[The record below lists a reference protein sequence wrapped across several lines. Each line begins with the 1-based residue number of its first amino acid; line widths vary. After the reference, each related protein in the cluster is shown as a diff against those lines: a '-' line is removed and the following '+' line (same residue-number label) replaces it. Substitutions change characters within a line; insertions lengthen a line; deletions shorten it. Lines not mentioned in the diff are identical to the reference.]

1 MPTELKDTLNLPKT
15 GFPMRA
21 DLVRREPERMAHWH
35 TIGLYNKIQEARASA
50 QTFVLH
56 DGPPFTNG
64 DVHIGTAL
72 NKILKDSILRYK
84 SMRGYATPYIPGWDC
99 HGLPIEHKVAQQ
111 LRAKKQEL
119 DTPRLRKACAEFSSS
134 FIETQRAQFTRLGVL
149 ADWDNEYRT
158 MDPAYEAE
166 ILRTF
171 AAFVDKGL
179 VYRGKKPVY
188 WSIPCATALAEAEIE
203 YKDHRSPSIWV
214 RFPLEDNKPGGLVIW
229 TTTPW
234 TLPANLAVALHPD
247 LDYVRVEHDG
257 GADWVAAA
265 LAESFIAATNLH
277 NARLTERRKG
287 REFEGLTT
295 RHPFIDRPSPVVMAD
310 YVTTESGT
318 GCVHT
323 APGHGV
329 DDYLTGLKYGLEIYC
344 PLDDDG
350 CYIDD
355 GQIPTSLVGVSVL
368 EENGKCPA
376 NAAVL
381 SLLQDSGQLLACQ
394 SYQHQYPH
402 CWRSKTPVIFRA
414 MDQWFVALDKDGS
427 RDKCLEAISS
437 VQWIPA
443 WGENRIRG
451 AVESRPDWC
460 VSRQRTWGVPLPVF
474 YDADRNPFLDG
485 DVIRALADKIAT
497 SGTDLWF
504 SAAADELLKG
514 ITLPPHWP
522 ASGLS
527 QGTDTLDVWI
537 DSGCSHRAVL
547 RQRPNL
553 HWPADLYL
561 EGSDQHRGWFQSSL
575 WTAILADG
583 AAPYKSIITHGFI
596 VDENRRK
603 ISKSDGKPQTADG
616 YVQRYGADVLRLWLA
631 SEDYRN
637 DIPISDAL
645 LKQVS
650 NNYRT
655 IRNTLRF
662 LLGNL
667 SDFDPASDTVPT
679 AGMLPVDQWALAKT
693 KEFLA
698 AATEAYD
705 NYEFHRVYQLV
716 INFCNVTLS
725 ATYHDLLKDRLYT
738 HAPNWQSRRSAQ
750 TALNV
755 IFDVLVKV
763 LAPILTFT
771 ADEAHAYANGD
782 CDFGDDSIHTHDW
795 PDGGNIHFDPTVVA
809 DVTVVL
815 NFRDRIN
822 EQLEA
827 ARQAKIIGQS
837 LDAAVTIRGGAE
849 NQTFQLLKAHSDQ
862 LNELF
867 IVSDTQ
873 LVPTANPATEP
884 VVSVEHAS
892 GQRCPRSWRW
902 VPELVEAPPFGAVSP
917 RCREAL
923 QALSLVE
930 NNS

>member
-1 MPTELKDTLNLPKT
+1 
-15 GFPMRA
+15 MRA
-21 DLVRREPERMAHWH
+21 DLVRREPERMEHWRK
-35 TIGLYNKIQEARASA
+35 TDLYNRIQQRRSGAKA
-50 QTFVLH
+50 FVLH

-72 NKILKDSILRYK
+72 NKILKDSVLRYK
-84 SMRGYATPYIPGWDC
+84 TMRGFATPYIPGWDC
-99 HGLPIEHKVAQQ
+99 HGLPIEHKVTQE

-119 DTPRLRKACAEFSSS
+119 DTPRLRSACADFSRS
-134 FIETQRAQFTRLGVL
+134 FIEKQREQFIRLGVL
-149 ADWDNEYRT
+149 ADWANEYRT

-171 AAFVDKGL
+171 ATIVDKGL

-214 RFPLEDNKPGGLVIW
+214 RFPLEDPSKVGLAEDAVAGLVIW

-247 LDYVRVEHDG
+247 LDYVLVEHSG
-257 GADWVAAA
+257 GADWVAEA
-265 LAESFIAATNLH
+265 LAEAFIAATKLE
-277 NARLTERRKG
+277 NARQTERRKG
-287 REFEGLTT
+287 RDFEHCTT

-310 YVTTESGT
+310 YVTTETGT

-329 DDYLTGLKYGLEIYC
+329 DDYLTGIKYGLEIYC
-344 PLDDDG
+344 PLDDNG

-355 GQIPTSLVGVSVL
+355 GQIPPALVGVSVL
-368 EENGKCPA
+368 EVKGKCPA
-376 NAAVL
+376 NTAVL
-381 SLLQDSGQLLACQ
+381 ELLRDSGHLLACE

-414 MDQWFVALDKDGS
+414 MDQWFVALDQDGS
-427 RDKCLEAISS
+427 RQKCLDAIGS
-437 VQWIPA
+437 VGWIPA

-474 YDADRNPFLDG
+474 YDDEKRPYLDG
-485 DVIRALADKIAT
+485 AVIRALADKIETA
-497 SGTDLWF
+497 GTDLWF
-504 SAAADELLKG
+504 SASGDQLLDG
-514 ITLPPHWP
+514 IDLPPHWP
-522 ASGLS
+522 SQGLT

-547 RQRPNL
+547 RKRHNL

-575 WTAILADG
+575 WTGILADG
-583 AAPYKSIITHGFI
+583 GAPYKSIITHGFI
-596 VDENRRK
+596 VDEHRRK

-667 SDFDPASDTVPT
+667 SDFSAATDAVAIDD
-679 AGMLPVDQWALAKT
+679 MLPVDQWALART
-693 KEFLA
+693 HDFLA
-698 AATEAYD
+698 ATTEAYD
-705 NYEFHRVYQLV
+705 SYEFHRVYQLV

-738 HAPNWQSRRSAQ
+738 HAPTWQTRRSAQ
-750 TALNV
+750 TALNT
-755 IFDVLVKV
+755 IFEVLVKV

-771 ADEAHAYANGD
+771 ADEAYAYSRND
-782 CDFGDDSIHTHDW
+782 TDHCDDSIHTQQW
-795 PDGGNIHFDPTVVA
+795 PDLSEIQFNADIVA
-809 DVTVVL
+809 DVAVVL
-815 NFRDRIN
+815 GFRDRIN
-822 EQLEA
+822 EKLEE
-827 ARQAKIIGQS
+827 ARQAKTIGQS
-837 LDAAVTIRGGAE
+837 LDAEVTIRGGA
-849 NQTFQLLKAHSDQ
+849 NNRTFQLLQSHADQ

-867 IVSDTQ
+867 IVSATTLEASDCDGE
-873 LVPTANPATEP
+873 PT
-884 VVSVEHAS
+884 VSVAHAS

-902 VPELVEAPPFGAVSP
+902 VPELVEAPPFGPVSP
-917 RCREAL
+917 RCRDAL
-923 QALSLVE
+923 QSLSLLD
-930 NNS
+930 NNSKT